1 MDNNLQRKIEI
12 TQEGLNALKSE
23 YDLLVNKKRPA
34 LVDRLENARQ
44 QGDLSENHDY
54 KTAREELE
62 FLDGRIE
69 ELRYVVENAS
79 VARKNGKTGVVAI
92 GTKVTVRTNSHKSVF
107 ELVGHWEAN
116 PALKKISHSSPL
128 GQALMGKKVG
138 EKVDV
143 DAPAGKIVYTILS
156 VD

>member
-1 MDNNLQRKIEI
+1 MRTIIEI
-12 TQEGLNALKSE
+12 TKQGLEALRKE
-23 YDLLVNKKRPA
+23 YEVLLNDKRPR

-69 ELRYVVENAS
+69 ELQYVIDNATI
-79 VARKNGKTGVVAI
+79 AKKNGKAGIVAI
-92 GTKVTVRTNSHKSVF
+92 GTKVTVKTNGHKNVF

-116 PALKKISHSSPL
+116 PANKKISHSSPL
-128 GQALMGKKVG
+128 GQALMGKRVG
-138 EKVDV
+138 EKVEV
-143 DAPAGKIVYTILS
+143 DAPAGKITYTILS
-156 VD
+156 VE